1 MIINE
6 QSHAF
11 VDRFN
16 DKLITNFYTQTS
28 KGIESQCVELL
39 FHMEDDTLND
49 YMDDNDMKI
58 NLTVEEYKQFLLSQI
73 RDLHKYMC
81 EKENGPNGTRK
92 QKESF

>member
-6 QSHAF
+6 QSHEF

-16 DKLITNFYTQTS
+16 DKLVTNFYTRTS
-28 KGIESQCVELL
+28 KGIESKCVEIL
-39 FHMEDDTLND
+39 FHMKDDALND

-58 NLTVEEYKQFLLSQI
+58 NLTVEEYKQFLLQQI

-81 EKENGPNGTRK
+81 EKENK
-92 QKESF
+92 K